1 MSHSSTRCRGGAG
14 ESEGT
19 PAGPGGAL
27 VADLGTDVEADPL
40 EDWWR
45 RAHAGAAAIAHQPAR
60 TQLVR
65 LAEDPLLLD
74 AVVSATAL
82 GLAQAGIRTVLA
94 SPRLVQARRASL
106 WRVHRELAALVPRR
120 AGPRH
125 WAVRGLAEIRRQ
137 ITDSCF

>member
-1 MSHSSTRCRGGAG
+1 MSQFSTLYRGGAG

-19 PAGPGGAL
+19 PAGAGGAP
-27 VADLGTDVEADPL
+27 VADVEADPL
-40 EDWWR
+40 EDWLR

-60 TQLVR
+60 TQLIR

-137 ITDSCF
+137 IIDSCF